1 VGSRAA
7 AHEIMK
13 NAHEIVKKWL
23 LRFR

>member
-7 AHEIMK
+7 AYEIMK

-23 LRFR
+23 LCFR